1 MTAAR
6 SHTAEDTAAHAL
18 AAGNATL
25 SYEGAGRRK
34 LRKKKKSLTRFC
46 AYLSFLAQRR
56 SEQAIAMGVGIAW
69 SHVHFHAY
77 SRP

>member
-34 LRKKKKSLTRFC
+34 LRKKKKKALRVF
-46 AYLSFLAQRR
+46 AR
-56 SEQAIAMGVGIAW
+56 I
-69 SHVHFHAY
+69 
-77 SRP
+77 

>member
-6 SHTAEDTAAHAL
+6 SHKAEDTAAHTL

-34 LRKKKKSLTRFC
+34 LRKKKKHYAFLRVFKFSSAKTQRTSYSYGSRYSLVKRAF
-46 AYLSFLAQRR
+46 
-56 SEQAIAMGVGIAW
+56 
-69 SHVHFHAY
+69 
-77 SRP
+77 SRV

>member
-34 LRKKKKSLTRFC
+34 LPKKKKKPYAFLRVFKFSSAKTQRTSYCYGSRYSLVTRAF
-46 AYLSFLAQRR
+46 
-56 SEQAIAMGVGIAW
+56 
-69 SHVHFHAY
+69 
-77 SRP
+77 SRV

>member
-34 LRKKKKSLTRFC
+34 LQKKKK
-46 AYLSFLAQRR
+46 RR
-56 SEQAIAMGVGIAW
+56 PKKAMI
-69 SHVHFHAY
+69 
-77 SRP
+77 